1 MIRFGYA
8 DTPLGQVHY
17 AESGVRTGPPLI
29 LLHQTPRSWDEF
41 REAIPRLAAGRHVI
55 APDTPGFG
63 ASARITEHSIENYAA
78 GILGLLDAMGVDEF
92 DLAGHHTGGVV
103 AVEACARAP
112 KRVRRLV
119 LSSTPYIDE
128 AARKRR
134 ASRPAI
140 DAVAERPDGS
150 HLTELWR
157 RRAAFY
163 PGGRSDLLTRFV
175 RDALRVWPD
184 VEHGHAAVSAYR
196 MEERIG
202 LIACPVLCVGASAD
216 PYAFPELGPL
226 TEHIPH
232 AETAVIEGGGVP
244 LEFQAAEFARLTA
257 AFLGRT

>member
-8 DTPLGQVHY
+8 DTRFGQVHY
-17 AESGVRTGPPLI
+17 AECGSGPPLV

-41 REAIPRLAAGRHVI
+41 REAIPLLAGVRRVI

-78 GILGLLDAMGVDEF
+78 GILGVLDALGVDEF

-103 AVEACARAP
+103 AVEIAARTP
-112 KRVRRLV
+112 QRVRKLV

-140 DAVAERPDGS
+140 DAVDERPDGA

-163 PGGRSDLLTRFV
+163 PERRPDLLSRFV
-175 RDALRVWPD
+175 RDALQVWPD

-202 LIACPVLCVGASAD
+202 LIACPVLCIGASAD
-216 PYAFPELGPL
+216 PYAFPELRPL
-226 TEHIPH
+226 TERIPH

-257 AFLGRT
+257 RFLDRT

>member
-8 DTPLGQVHY
+8 DTPLGQMHY
-17 AESGVRTGPPLI
+17 AESGSGPLLV

-41 REAIPRLAAGRHVI
+41 REAIPLLADGRRVI

-63 ASARITEHSIENYAA
+63 ASPRITEHSIENYAA
-78 GILGLLDAMGVDEF
+78 GILGLLDAMAVEEF

-103 AVEACARAP
+103 AVEVAARAP
-112 KRVRRLV
+112 ERVRKLV
-119 LSSTPYIDE
+119 LSSTPHIDE
-128 AARKRR
+128 AAREHR

-140 DAVAERPDGS
+140 DAVDERADGS

-163 PGGRSDLLTRFV
+163 PEGRPDLLTRFV
-175 RDALRVWPD
+175 RDALQAWPN

-202 LIACPVLCVGASAD
+202 LISCPVLCIGASAD
-216 PYAFPELGPL
+216 PYAFPDLGPL
-226 TEHIPH
+226 TERIPY

-244 LEFQAAEFARLTA
+244 LEFQAAEFAQLTA
-257 AFLGRT
+257 GFLGRT